1 MTDIIKRNKKFVQ
14 LFLVVVLICM
24 HAEIAFLEEGK
35 NDWIQILNG
44 SVSVNL
50 KDVTLASV
58 LARIREK
65 TGIEFILDEDE
76 SERFI
81 SVSFQSLPIDIALE
95 RILFRLNH
103 AFYFNADGQI
113 HKAIIV
119 GAGKSS
125 VALSELEVGQVALES
140 RRMEIEP
147 PRKKEMKI
155 IPPAPAKNMFIAP
168 AGGEVMEILAP
179 TEEMVI
185 VPAGKE
191 IMEIQPAVEDMDI
204 GPGKPWM

>member
-1 MTDIIKRNKKFVQ
+1 MIEFYNRKRYKMPDIIKRNKKFVQ

-44 SVSVNL
+44 RVSVNV

-76 SERFI
+76 SERNI

-113 HKAIIV
+113 HKVIIV

-125 VALSELEVGQVALES
+125 VALSELEAGQAALES
-140 RRMEIEP
+140 RRMKIA
-147 PRKKEMKI
+147 RHKKSPKYNYLM
-155 IPPAPAKNMFIAP
+155 
-168 AGGEVMEILAP
+168 G
-179 TEEMVI
+179 
-185 VPAGKE
+185 
-191 IMEIQPAVEDMDI
+191 
-204 GPGKPWM
+204 